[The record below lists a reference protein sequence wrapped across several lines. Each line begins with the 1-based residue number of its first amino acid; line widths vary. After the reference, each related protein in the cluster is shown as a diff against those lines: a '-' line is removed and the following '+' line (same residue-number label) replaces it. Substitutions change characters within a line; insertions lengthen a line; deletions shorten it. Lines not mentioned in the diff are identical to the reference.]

1 MVMMTA
7 LRQGVDINKT
17 TYVSKPLNFIDKKTG
32 AKIDV
37 QTDDHSYGGNTSI
50 FNGLVKSDNTVF
62 QQLDLDL
69 GPENV
74 RQTAYD
80 MGITSHLD
88 AYPAEGLGGLKVGVS
103 PLEMTRAYTTINTGG
118 WRVNPV
124 AIKKV
129 EFPDGHVD
137 TSLGQRKRVKV
148 FTDGQ
153 THEATLAMEANV
165 DHGTGT
171 NAQLGCPTAGKTGTT
186 SSFTDAWFDGFTT
199 SLNTAVWVG
208 YPNSTQSMLAVPGYG
223 EMFGGL
229 APALIWH
236 DFMSTAMQSRQC
248 DTFPAPTTPFV
259 SAPFFGE
266 YASTGAPGGGT
277 DPLAKQDQTG
287 NGTTKGKKKSD
298 KKGTKN
304 YPPSQ
309 YESPPQPAPKPGGG
323 GNQQQSTPVAPTG
336 GVGVG

>member
-1 MVMMTA
+1 M
-7 LRQGVDINKT
+7 R
-17 TYVSKPLNFIDKKTG
+17 
-32 AKIDV
+32 
-37 QTDDHSYGGNTSI
+37 
-50 FNGLVKSDNTVF
+50 SDNTVF

-69 GPENV
+69 GPEQV

-88 AYPAEGLGGLKVGVS
+88 AYPAEGLGGLRIGVS

-137 TSLGQRKRVKV
+137 TSLGKRKRVKV

-165 DHGTGT
+165 QRGTGT
-171 NAQLGCPTAGKTGTT
+171 NAQLGCPAAGKTGTT

-208 YPNSTQSMLAVPGYG
+208 YPDSTQSMTAVPGYG

-229 APALIWH
+229 APGADLARLHVRPRWRRRSAIRSPSRRRRSCPRRSSA
-236 DFMSTAMQSRQC
+236 STRARARPAAATTRSRSR
-248 DTFPAPTTPFV
+248 TTRAPTTRRTRRRTTRRR
-259 SAPFFGE
+259 ARRTTRRR
-266 YASTGAPGGGT
+266 ST
-277 DPLAKQDQTG
+277 
-287 NGTTKGKKKSD
+287 SRRRSR
-298 KKGTKN
+298 
-304 YPPSQ
+304 PPSPVAAETSSSQ
-309 YESPPQPAPKPGGG
+309 A
-323 GNQQQSTPVAPTG
+323 PVAPTG